1 MHERPSPT
9 FPSVA
14 FLWPALAAETAS
26 ELASAVAKEFA
37 TLAVGSATE
46 PDAAEPEWTTRHD
59 VALEL
64 ESVRLRDFSA
74 AHDGIASL
82 ICAPYA
88 LHGSTIADF
97 AAGHSLVAALR
108 DAGLKRVFATDWRS
122 AGPDMR
128 FFSIDTYLADL
139 NVLVDEIG
147 GKVDLIGLC
156 QGGWLALIYAAR
168 FPAKVRKLVLAGAPI
183 DNGAGASGLSRL
195 ARDTPISIFKELVDI
210 GQGRIRGQHVL
221 RFWALA
227 EFDREAIHHLLQAS
241 DAINSPAFERL
252 ETRFRDWYAWTVDLP
267 GTYYL
272 QVVEQLFKE
281 NRLAAGR
288 FVALGQRV
296 DLSKVRCPM
305 FLLAARDDEVVAAE
319 QIFATEGLV
328 GTPAEAIRK
337 TIAPGGHLE
346 LFMGRATLSEFWPDI
361 ARWLADEKCART
373 ATTRSRA
380 PVLPPAKAN

>member
-1 MHERPSPT
+1 M
-9 FPSVA
+9 
-14 FLWPALAAETAS
+14 LAAETAS

-46 PDAAEPEWTTRHD
+46 PNAAEPEWTTRHD

-108 DAGLKRVFATDWRS
+108 DAGLKRIFATDWRS

-139 NVLVDEIG
+139 NVLVDELG

-156 QGGWLALIYAAR
+156 QGGWLVLIYAAR
-168 FPAKVRKLVLAGAPI
+168 FRPRCANWCSRVPRSTTASAPPACPGSPAILP
-183 DNGAGASGLSRL
+183 SPSSRSWSTS
-195 ARDTPISIFKELVDI
+195 ARDGSSGSTSCDFGRSLNSTGRPFTVFCKRPTLSIRPRSNDWK
-210 GQGRIRGQHVL
+210 
-221 RFWALA
+221 
-227 EFDREAIHHLLQAS
+227 
-241 DAINSPAFERL
+241 
-252 ETRFRDWYAWTVDLP
+252 RFRDWYAWTVDLP

-281 NRLAAGR
+281 YRSAAGR
-288 FVALGQRV
+288 FVALGRQV

-305 FLLAARDDEVVAAE
+305 FLLAARDDELVAAE

-328 GTPAEAIRK
+328 GTPADAIRR
-337 TIAPGGHLE
+337 TIAPGGHLG
-346 LFMGRATLSEFWPDI
+346 LFMGRATLSDIWPDI
-361 ARWLADEKCART
+361 ARWLARGERARG
-373 ATTRSRA
+373 
-380 PVLPPAKAN
+380 ANVRFA